1 VRPDERGIPP
11 DAEQID
17 REAIRD
23 LEAGLRDVAR
33 EYARA
38 IRRIRTVIGELE
50 GVPANAE
57 IVRRLRIAAR
67 ALEDPAGYGRLV
79 VELRREVDAIRNAG
93 TSPAAWEIERGLT
106 TPELRGAARLV
117 GLTEDTA
124 EQQFQIV
131 TQSMKAQEFFD
142 LFVNDPRGMVDLA
155 YSKDVHG
162 ALTHALQDWIITN
175 ALIREGAGTAAELRV
190 LLGTAEAPAGWVD
203 ALAAQPEYRVTI
215 GARAWAEIWDSEGTG
230 HQLGVTGMHS
240 PEFLSGILRE
250 EFPGIVAPQVSP

>member
-1 VRPDERGIPP
+1 MRPDERGVWP

-17 REAIRD
+17 REAVRD
-23 LEAGLRDVAR
+23 LERRLRPVAR

-57 IVRRLRIAAR
+57 IVRQLRIAAR

-93 TSPAAWEIERGLT
+93 TSPAAWEIERGLI

-117 GLTEDTA
+117 GLTEETVD
-124 EQQFQIV
+124 QFQLINR
-131 TQSMKAQEFFD
+131 SMGAQEFFD
-142 LFVNDPRGMVDLA
+142 NVVIDPRGMVDLA
-155 YSKDVHG
+155 FAKDVHG

-175 ALIREGAGTAAELRV
+175 ALTREGAGTAAGLRV
-190 LLGTAEAPAGWVD
+190 LLGTAEAPSGWID
-203 ALAAQPEYRVTI
+203 TFATEPRFRVSI
-215 GARAWAEIWDSEGTG
+215 GARAWAEIWDSEGAG
-230 HQLGVTGMHS
+230 SQLGVTGMHS
-240 PEFLSGILRE
+240 PEFLSGVLRE
-250 EFPGIVAPQVSP
+250 EFPGIVAPRASQ